1 MRASARTLEEIR
13 RTGLGALARELGLVG
28 MVRFL
33 QQFETGSGDY
43 SIDRHS
49 WLEKSDV
56 RTLTKRIQQG
66 RGEHRAARAIESRL
80 TARER
85 QILEFLV
92 LGIKNKEIAD
102 KLSISTSA
110 AHNQVHKLLIKIGAK
125 NRKEAA
131 KYASHLSAA
140 EKLLVRTS

>member
-13 RTGLGALARELGLVG
+13 RTGLGALARELGPVG

-56 RTLTKRIQQG
+56 RTLAKRIQQG
-66 RGEHRAARAIESRL
+66 RGEYRAIESTL

-85 QILEFLV
+85 HILDLV
-92 LGIKNKEIAD
+92 VRGIKNKEIAD
-102 KLSISTSA
+102 KLSISPST
-110 AHNQVHKLLIKIGAK
+110 AHNHVLKLLNKIGAK
-125 NRKEAA
+125 DRKEAA
-131 KYASHLSAA
+131 NYASQLSAA
-140 EKLLVRTS
+140 EKPLVRTS